1 MHTVSSG
8 ETLGRI
14 ARKYGSSV
22 RAIFETNKGLSS
34 TIHPGQKIVVPLAPG
49 SSREIAAT
57 KPTNASKSSSSSSSR
72 TQQRSVPEGMTKVEY
87 TVKRGD
93 TIGHIAEW
101 YDVRASEIRAWNGTS
116 NNISVGEDLAIYV
129 DQDKTDYYRQVDSF
143 TFSRKQQLEREQRN
157 GKDITT
163 VYAANTTTNSDGTV
177 QYIVKENDTLIDIAQ
192 SFGTSV
198 SDIKQR
204 NDLSGSRIYEGQ
216 RLKINKL
223 N

>member
-1 MHTVSSG
+1 
-8 ETLGRI
+8 
-14 ARKYGSSV
+14 
-22 RAIFETNKGLSS
+22 
-34 TIHPGQKIVVPLAPG
+34 
-49 SSREIAAT
+49 
-57 KPTNASKSSSSSSSR
+57 
-72 TQQRSVPEGMTKVEY
+72 MTKVEY